1 MRLDNERLRSRI
13 KVEKQET
20 VRKIYEETDKVDPE
34 YMQLKFEEWKL
45 KIMCITCKMR
55 ENEII
60 LPCGHM

>member
-34 YMQLKFEEWKL
+34 YM
-45 KIMCITCKMR
+45 
-55 ENEII
+55 
-60 LPCGHM
+60 